1 MAYKHAPQKRD
12 ESLQPLSRDHYV
24 GLVQAEHLRKSGDPD
39 VDAATRRQTLA
50 NFIDAWQREISEHFD
65 DEERL
70 LETLITQA
78 EVEELHRQHHTLR
91 TLAKQAG
98 DEQAKDEPDPD
109 WCRSLGETLRDHIR
123 WEERE
128 LFPAIQARAT
138 PDQLE
143 LLAEHTGPIE
153 QMRGRSTGR

>member
-12 ESLQPLSRDHYV
+12 ESLQPLSRDHYA
-24 GLVQAEHLRKSGDPD
+24 GLVQAEHLRKSGAQE
-39 VDAATRRQTLA
+39 VDAAARRQTLA
-50 NFIDAWQREISEHFD
+50 EFLDAWQREISEHFD

-70 LETLITQA
+70 LETLMTQA
-78 EVEELHRQHHTLR
+78 EIEELHRQHRTLR
-91 TLAKQAG
+91 KMAKQAS
-98 DEQAKDEPDPD
+98 DEQAKDAPDPD

-128 LFPAIQARAT
+128 LFPAIQERAT

-153 QMRGRSTGR
+153 QRRGRSTER